1 MDIGKRLHEIRA
13 AKGLSQGDV
22 EKRCGLLRCYIS
34 RVEHGHTVPG
44 IETLEKLAKA
54 LQVETHELF
63 LEGDKEPKAVPAKS
77 EATSDTREYKLIEDF
92 RRLDQKQQALVLG
105 LVRKMAKAA

>member
-13 AKGLSQGDV
+13 ARGLSQGDV

-34 RVEHGHTVPG
+34 RVEHGHTVPS

-63 LEGDKEPKAVPAKS
+63 LEGDKEPKGVPAKS